1 MGNDQFSASGDF
13 QLRRIVFGN
22 PLCSRFRTS
31 KKQRKE
37 EKKSRKEKK
46 REREKRVDRGIRRLT
61 MKRGAR
67 RCDCV
72 RVCDW
77 KWANF

>member
-1 MGNDQFSASGDF
+1 MFPLLYVKEAEE
-13 QLRRIVFGN
+13 RR
-22 PLCSRFRTS
+22 
-31 KKQRKE
+31 KKN
-37 EKKSRKEKK
+37 RKEKK
-46 REREKRVDRGIRRLT
+46 REREKRVDRGIRLT